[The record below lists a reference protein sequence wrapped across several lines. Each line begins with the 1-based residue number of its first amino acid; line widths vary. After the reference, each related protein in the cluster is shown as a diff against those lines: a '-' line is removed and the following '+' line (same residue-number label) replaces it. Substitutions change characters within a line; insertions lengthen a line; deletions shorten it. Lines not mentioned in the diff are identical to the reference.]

1 MAYRCDQAIFGGMR
15 DAIRCKVSGSV
26 CAHQK
31 MCMMEGRMVLTDK
44 ATECPARGGQMPDDQ
59 GDSRSHTGTH
69 SGNRETKAAKVVRA
83 EKVPDID
90 AAADAQVKTRERKP
104 AAKTAGETDGDQ
116 VKTRGWKPA
125 AKTAGETDG
134 DQVKTGGRKP
144 AAATARKVTAKA
156 ETGTA
161 RKVTAKKTTTGRK
174 KA

>member
-1 MAYRCDQAIFGGMR
+1 MAYRCDQAVFGGMR
-15 DAIRCKVSGSV
+15 DPIRCKVSGSV

-31 MCMMEGRMVLTDK
+31 MCMMEGRIVLTDK
-44 ATECPARGGQMPDDQ
+44 AMTCPARDGQMPDDQ
-59 GDSRSHTGTH
+59 GAFRTPTGTP
-69 SGNRETKAAKVVRA
+69 SGNRETKAVKVVRA

-90 AAADAQVKTRERKP
+90 AAADTKVKTRGRKP

-116 VKTRGWKPA
+116 VKTRG
-125 AKTAGETDG
+125 
-134 DQVKTGGRKP
+134 RKP

-156 ETGTA
+156 EAGTA